1 MRHDEGASISFKC
14 FFEDLARVDRSMG
27 NRASKE
33 FVALDQ
39 TAAGVEVQAEE
50 NFVRKA
56 PNLGLQEL
64 PDMVWRCKD
73 RILSQLLLKTAFH

>member
-14 FFEDLARVDRSMG
+14 LFEDLARVDRSMG

-56 PNLGLQEL
+56 PNLGL
-64 PDMVWRCKD
+64 
-73 RILSQLLLKTAFH
+73 